1 MRMGTTTLIPCNIAP
16 HGARGIV
23 ILDETGREVGHC
35 GLGSLALPELGVRL
49 YRAGWL
55 SDSHTTLSTANAQ
68 DSQDDLARAIR
79 YFSKIGA
86 ELVCVCGDLCHY
98 NDDGG
103 LEKHLEIVSAHK
115 GSMKILEIAGNH
127 EHFNKQGVEAR
138 MDSDTFQALT
148 GRPLCYVEEHKG
160 DVYVMCGACSWGSVF
175 DSTSFSWLEST
186 LAAYAGRRVFLFVH
200 SYLEGTSYCGDAKN
214 VAASGMIENSYKSG
228 FEALL
233 RAHPNVFYVH
243 GHSHVMLQMQNYLQ
257 SLTPP
262 LPANYDNALGCH
274 SVQLPSLAYPR
285 DLSNGDKES
294 KYGESQG
301 YLVDV
306 YANHVVL
313 TGLDFA
319 NGADGKPAVI
329 PVACYCLET
338 V

>member
-1 MRMGTTTLIPCNIAP
+1 MYMCKTTLIPQNVAP
-16 HGARGIV
+16 PGVKKTIIKDASGN
-23 ILDETGREVGHC
+23 TVGHC
-35 GLGSLALPELGVRL
+35 GLGSLAMPELGEPI

-55 SDSHTTLSTANAQ
+55 ADAHTTLSTVNAQ
-68 DSQDDLARAIR
+68 DSQDDLARAIQ
-79 YFSKIGA
+79 YFSRIGA

-103 LEKHLEIVSAHK
+103 LEKHLEIIAANK
-115 GSMKILEIAGNH
+115 GDMKILEIAGNH
-127 EHFNKQGVEAR
+127 EHFSKQGVEAR

-175 DSTSFSWLEST
+175 DAAAFSWLEST

-200 SYLEGTSYCGDAKN
+200 SYLEGSSYCGDAKN
-214 VAASGMIENSYKSG
+214 IAASGMIENSYKSG

-274 SVQLPSLAYPR
+274 SILVPSLAYPR

-319 NGADGKPAVI
+319 NGTDGKPAVI
-329 PVACYCLET
+329 PIACYCLAT
-338 V
+338 